1 GDMLILNKID
11 LAKEEK
17 ITELKAF
24 IEDIKPGF
32 RIFESE
38 YGKVPLP
45 LVLDIGLAQADD
57 YKAEISEFR
66 RNKPAF
72 GNHLANDDFSFVSF
86 QSDRPF
92 KIEKFE
98 HFLAQ
103 QLPNDVFRAKGI
115 LWFQESP
122 SRHIFQLSGSRYD
135 LQDDDW
141 TSQPKNEFFPPY
153 DRPGTKLFNDFCHEV
168 IHRWKLADKVYPAK
182 VIQILPIELAS
193 RSRFQLVLNT
203 GETIIARRV
212 VLATGSG
219 KVQFPNWVE
228 SITSDYP
235 LDKLCHSQQVNLN
248 QLNLTGERILVVGGG
263 LTSGHLTKG
272 AINLGATVTLMT
284 RKQLQSKIFDADPG
298 WLGPKYLKDFHAE
311 TDWHR
316 RYQQIQQARNGGS
329 ITPEMMLQL
338 RKASR
343 EGKVRIDECCQVRDA
358 HWQDD
363 LWQVCC
369 HDGSK
374 HQFNRIWLATGTRFN
389 VTKHLLL
396 QEVLNAYPTE
406 IVNGLP
412 VLDEH
417 LRLPKS
423 NFFIM
428 GGLAALQ
435 IGPVARNIGGGKMA
449 CQRIVPAIVKP
460 SLAIA

>member
-1 GDMLILNKID
+1 MKLPGYID
-11 LAKEEK
+11 LAIVGAGVQALTLTTHLLQKSAK
-17 ITELKAF
+17 HY
-24 IEDIKPGF
+24 
-32 RIFESE
+32 S
-38 YGKVPLP
+38 KV
-45 LVLDIGLAQADD
+45 LVFDPTQTWLSQWQQQFA
-57 YKAEISEFR
+57 
-66 RNKPAF
+66 
-72 GNHLANDDFSFVSF
+72 
-86 QSDRPF
+86 
-92 KIEKFE
+92 
-98 HFLAQ
+98 AQ
-103 QLPNDVFRAKGI
+103 QIPYLRSPAVHHPDPDSYQLRA
-115 LWFQESP
+115 FAEH
-122 SRHIFQLSGSRYD
+122 RR
-135 LQDDDW
+135 
-141 TSQPKNEFFPPY
+141 NEFFPPY

-168 IHRWKLADKVYPAK
+168 IHRWKLADKVYPAQ

-248 QLNLTGERILVVGGG
+248 QLNLTGERILIVGGG

-311 TDWHR
+311 TDWHE

-343 EGKVRIDECCQVRDA
+343 EGKVRIDECCQVSEA
-358 HWQDD
+358 HWQND

-389 VTKHLLL
+389 VTEHPLL
-396 QEVLNAYPTE
+396 QNVLNAYPTE